1 MRLQVI
7 LTSDFICPWCLIGER
22 RLRKAM
28 QDLPKEVVVD
38 IAWRPFELNPDMP
51 PEGRDRNAYRSMK
64 FGSLERSQAL
74 DAQMIAVGRTE
85 GIAFNFHKVARTPNT
100 FTAHRL
106 MWLASKEGCADRLAD
121 LLFPSYFSEGR
132 DLSDRAVLAAAG
144 VEAGLAPGRVG
155 DFLQSDEGGAEV
167 RDLEMQAY
175 RAGVSGVPNFR
186 IGGLDIVGA
195 QSPAIIGEALRRS
208 AKLEEASPA

>member
-1 MRLQVI
+1 MHLQVI

-28 QDLPKEVVVD
+28 QGLPKEVMVD

-51 PEGRDRNAYRSMK
+51 PEGRDRNTYRSMK

-74 DAQMIAVGRTE
+74 DAQITAVGRAE
-85 GIAFNFHKVARTPNT
+85 GIAFSFHKVTRTPNT

-106 MWLASKEGCADRLAD
+106 MWLASKEGYADPLAD
-121 LLFPSYFSEGR
+121 LLFTSYFSHGR
-132 DLSDRAVLAAAG
+132 DLSDRAVLEAIG
-144 VEAGLAPGRVG
+144 VEAGLAPGGLR
-155 DFLQSDEGGAEV
+155 DFLRSDEGGAEV

-175 RAGVSGVPNFR
+175 RAGVSGVPYFR

-195 QSPAIIGEALRRS
+195 QSPAIISEALLRA